1 MGRYHAKVTQETAP
15 AGSGALML
23 NRITI
28 LVSFI
33 GIFIAG
39 TLSFSH
45 LTNKMPPCGSSGGC
59 TGVLSS
65 PFASFFGLP
74 VAYIGLGAYFALAAI
89 SVLRSTKAGADWTML
104 IKVGFG
110 LTAVGVLASF
120 WFTFASLVYIQEAC
134 LWCLGSAATMIAL
147 FFLHA
152 SLWGKN
158 PPEEPGQVDV
168 LASVAGLV
176 LAMTL
181 FIPSA
186 MAASVET
193 NRFTELVN
201 VDKATRETLLPSDP
215 QRIWGNKDA
224 KVILVEF
231 ADPNCPSC
239 RRAYQEVKKLIAPYM
254 QTIAFAY
261 RNLPLF
267 QIPGHE
273 TSVQVAVAM
282 EYAAENGKYREF
294 YEKIF
299 EEGNTARIK
308 EVSGILSIAR
318 EVGLNSRELSS
329 ILSNKAD
336 YTAKLDELTG
346 RVSEEMNL
354 AQSFNITGTP
364 TFILYAE
371 GVGAKAVTGPDIQKT
386 LNSEPYLSLLKEQ

>member
-1 MGRYHAKVTQETAP
+1 M
-15 AGSGALML
+15 
-23 NRITI
+23 
-28 LVSFI
+28 VSFI

-45 LTNKMPPCGSSGGC
+45 LTNRMPPCGSAGGC

-65 PFASFFGLP
+65 TFASVFNLP

-89 SVLRSTKAGADWTML
+89 AILRSTKAGADWTML

-120 WFTFASLVYIQEAC
+120 WFTFASLVYIREAC

-158 PPEEPGQVDV
+158 PPEKPGQVDV
-168 LASVAGLV
+168 VASVAGLV
-176 LAMTL
+176 LATGL

-186 MAASVET
+186 MAATEAV
-193 NRFTELVN
+193 NRATSFVKLDE
-201 VDKATRETLLPSDP
+201 ATRETLLPADAN
-215 QRIWGNKDA
+215 RIWGNKDA

-231 ADPNCPSC
+231 ADPNCGSC
-239 RRAYQEVKKLIAPYM
+239 RRAYQEVKKLIEPKL
-254 QTIAFAY
+254 QSIAFAY

-282 EYAAENGKYREF
+282 EYAADKGKYREF
-294 YEKIF
+294 YEKVF
-299 EEGNTARIK
+299 EEGNTERIK
-308 EVSGILSIAR
+308 EVPGILSIAR
-318 EVGLNSRELSS
+318 EVGLDSRELSS
-329 ILSNKAD
+329 ILSNKSD
-336 YTAKLDELTG
+336 YSAKLDELTT
-346 RVSEEMNL
+346 RVSEDMNL
-354 AQSFNITGTP
+354 AQSFNISATP

-371 GVGAKAVTGPDIQKT
+371 GHGSRAVTGPDLQKT
-386 LNSEPYLSLLKEQ
+386 LNSEPYSSLMKN